1 MNTYYL
7 FSELLTT
14 ACTDTDNESSV
25 QKLTRRPEVKI
36 IWSKLIQ
43 DRLVLLFSWI
53 TLYLHYIKKQL
64 NGTFTAGN
72 LLIPAWTDSPFSL
85 PLGSVC
91 ARPCLMILF
100 I

>member
-25 QKLTRRPEVKI
+25 QKLTRRPEAKI

-53 TLYLHYIKKQL
+53 TLYLHYIKK
-64 NGTFTAGN
+64 NSYTALSLQVISSYLPEPT
-72 LLIPAWTDSPFSL
+72 LLFL
-85 PLGSVC
+85 YRSV
-91 ARPCLMILF
+91 LF
-100 I
+100 VLVPV